1 MLLHLLRAAPPSAA
15 RLARSD
21 FLAAPEAERVGRRRR
36 AACAR
41 RWSTT
46 AASSSRARTA
56 TGSRPRPSDAFERAF
71 ADVPRSPH
79 VEFIHALVPYML
91 ERTA

>member
-1 MLLHLLRAAPPSAA
+1 VREEMEHHGSLEFARAYGD
-15 RLARSD
+15 RLA
-21 FLAAPEAERVGRRRR
+21 A
-36 AACAR
+36 
-41 RWSTT
+41 T
-46 AASSSRARTA
+46 AD
-56 TGSRPRPSDAFERAF
+56 DAFERAF